1 MNSSPIAEAT
11 SKDQNTK
18 LWPLWMGMGMLI
30 GLLVLISLAT
40 RFKETGVGKP
50 LPDLDLKPLLG
61 AEAPPAKEDLAG
73 KVIVLHFWGTWCP
86 DCRREYPDFV
96 KLYEQFKDDAEVVF
110 LSVSCSADDV
120 ENDLPK
126 LKADTL
132 KYYEELGTS
141 LPTYSDPVAYTRGQM
156 TMIAPSGSSHYPTTV
171 ITDKKH
177 KVFRIWEE
185 RLPSINEVT
194 EAIHRAAKIQ

>member
-1 MNSSPIAEAT
+1 M
-11 SKDQNTK
+11 
-18 LWPLWMGMGMLI
+18 WMGMGMLI

-61 AEAPPAKEDLAG
+61 AEVAPQEADLAN
-73 KVIVLHFWGTWCP
+73 KVIVLHIWGTWCP

-96 KLYEQFKDDAEVVF
+96 KLYEQYKNDPNVVV
-110 LSVSCSADDV
+110 LSVSCTPAV
-120 ENDLPK
+120 ENDLAK
-126 LKADTL
+126 LKEETQ
-132 KYYEELGTS
+132 KYYDELGVS
-141 LPTYSDPVAYTRGQM
+141 VPTYCDPVAYTRGQL

-177 KVFRIWEE
+177 TIFRIWEE
-185 RLPSINEVT
+185 RLPSVNEVIET
-194 EAIHRAAKIQ
+194 INRAAQID